1 MIQAEQQALFQTQN
15 QEVLRIRQAELDY
28 YMNFYGN
35 FGTQA
40 ALMVG
45 FVLNTLTNL
54 IPNIETW
61 HDQVFA
67 DLFFISTALSFIFGM
82 HALLNSVFIVV
93 FAPNLALHGP
103 LGSMVR
109 AVDGMTV
116 EQNQVFFT
124 FLVSMAMFAFS
135 TAMCYYLIMRSS

>member
-82 HALLNSVFIVV
+82 HALLN
-93 FAPNLALHGP
+93 NLLMCRRCLNGA
-103 LGSMVR
+103 
-109 AVDGMTV
+109 T
-116 EQNQVFFT
+116 
-124 FLVSMAMFAFS
+124 S
-135 TAMCYYLIMRSS
+135 TSPSWMCFQQARIPKPAR